1 MPDDAQPTW
10 TEAGPV
16 DDEPTERHDEVPA
29 ALVPPGY
36 RAGALLGVGS
46 QSRVYALDPI
56 GDGPGLAIKV
66 VPRGA
71 PTQRARFDRE
81 VDLLGRVRH
90 PNVVR
95 LRDVR
100 HGASASG
107 LLMDRVDGTPLQ
119 TWIRLDAPRRVLRLR
134 VFRQLVG
141 AVAALH
147 AVGAVHRDLK
157 PGNVLIRQHPDEGP
171 LACLIDLGIAKS
183 PDLDGITLQGATLG
197 TPGFLSPEQIRD
209 AGGVDHRTD
218 LFALGCLLHL
228 ILAGRAPFPGPNPA
242 AILGAVA
249 LGHREPIREAADDV
263 PEWLA
268 QLVDALMA
276 REKDDR
282 PRDAAEVKRWL
293 DRQAPPDERRNF
305 LLPNR

>member
-10 TEAGPV
+10 TDATPA
-16 DDEPTERHDEVPA
+16 DEPTQRHHEI
-29 ALVPPGY
+29 PPGLIPSGY
-36 RAGALLGVGS
+36 RPGPLLGTGS
-46 QSRVYALDPI
+46 QSRVYALDPVH
-56 GDGPGLAIKV
+56 DGPALAVKV
-66 VPRGA
+66 VQRGVV
-71 PTQRARFDRE
+71 TQQARFDRE

-90 PNVVR
+90 PNLVR
-95 LRDVR
+95 LRDVL
-100 HGASASG
+100 HAPTASG
-107 LLMDRVDGTPLQ
+107 LIMDRIDGTPLQ
-119 TWIRLDAPRRVLRLR
+119 TWLELDDPPRIDRLR
-134 VFRQLVG
+134 VFRQVVG

-147 AVGAVHRDLK
+147 SSGAVHRDLK
-157 PGNVLIRQHPDEGP
+157 PGNVLVRDDPDQGA

-183 PDLDGITLQGATLG
+183 PYLDGITLQGATLG

-228 ILAGRAPFPGPNPA
+228 ILAGRAPFRGPNPA

-249 LGHREPIREAADDV
+249 LGHREPIREAAPDA

-268 QLVDALMA
+268 ELVDALLE

-282 PRDAAEVKRWL
+282 PQDAGGVKRWL
-293 DRQAPPDERRNF
+293 DRQGPPDDRRPTF
-305 LLPNR
+305 VGGS

>member
-1 MPDDAQPTW
+1 MPDDTQPTW
-10 TEAGPV
+10 TEAARA
-16 DDEPTERHDEVPA
+16 DDPTERHDEVPPG
-29 ALVPPGY
+29 LVPAGY
-36 RAGALLGVGS
+36 RAGALLGRGS

-56 GDGPGLAIKV
+56 QDGPALAVKV
-66 VPRGA
+66 VRRGMRS
-71 PTQRARFDRE
+71 QQARFDRE

-90 PNVVR
+90 PNLVR
-95 LRDVR
+95 LRDVL
-100 HGASASG
+100 HAPSASG
-107 LLMDRVDGTPLQ
+107 IVMDRIDGTPLQ
-119 TWIRLDAPRRVLRLR
+119 TWLELDQPPRLMRLR
-134 VFRQLVG
+134 VFRQIVG

-147 AVGAVHRDLK
+147 AAGAVHRDLK
-157 PGNVLIRQHPDEGP
+157 PGNVLVRDHPDEGA

-183 PDLDGITLQGATLG
+183 GYLDGITLQGATLG

-228 ILAGRAPFPGPNPA
+228 ILAGRAPFRGPNPA

-249 LGHREPIREAADDV
+249 LGHREPIREAAPDA

-268 QLVDALMA
+268 GLVDSLLA

-282 PRDAAEVKRWL
+282 PQDAGAVKRWL
-293 DRQAPPDERRNF
+293 DRQGPPRDRAPTF
-305 LLPNR
+305 VGGS